1 MLKTNHGGHFG
12 DSMRVMGISGY
23 HDSSAVLIEDGKI
36 ICYLKEERLSG
47 EKRDRYP
54 LKSCNFIMENYQV
67 DWVAVSGPYPNE
79 MVLREHLRKYN
90 KNLKIHDYTDDHHKC
105 HASNAFY
112 NSGFDECLV
121 FVIDRNGSKIDNI
134 LRESET
140 VFECSYPANIVTLHK
155 NYWIMNEMNGVNIR
169 RIDVIRKLRMSEKFS
184 FNADSNMSIVKVYES
199 ATTLIG
205 QHPLENGKTMGLSS
219 YGTDSE
225 SIELFYNNRPNDTL
239 FVQDY
244 FIRNLNMPVTLR
256 YNHIDSVTQ
265 KITKQ
270 NYQFYADYAYQVQ
283 RQTQKQVEIM
293 VGEWVEKTGIK
304 NVCITGGYGLNV
316 VSNGN
321 LLKCFPDVS
330 FYFDPLADD
339 SGNSIGAAKHL
350 YYELTQ
356 DKTINKQTH
365 TFYHGTKKDL
375 QSVGKSCNIKDI
387 AKLISEGKT
396 VAVMNGLAEAGP
408 RALGNRSIL
417 FDARNPDA
425 KDIVNSIKNREW
437 YRPFAGMILEEY
449 FQDYFVTHGLT
460 QSRNMTV
467 SFDCKKSHLI
477 PGVIHVDNSCRIQT
491 VNKNISHIYLLL
503 NEFMRITNC
512 PVLLNTSFN
521 LAGEPLVET
530 QEDAIRC
537 FENSGLNVLWFPEIN
552 KCLIKEE
559 E

>member
-1 MLKTNHGGHFG
+1 MKIL
-12 DSMRVMGISGY
+12 GISGY
-23 HDSSAVLIEDGKI
+23 HDSSVALIENGKV
-36 ICYLKEERLSG
+36 ICYLKEEGLSRL
-47 EKRDRYP
+47 KRDGYP
-54 LKSCNFIMENYQV
+54 LKSCNFVLENYDV
-67 DWVAVSGPYPNE
+67 KHIVFTSPFPDENLFRLYLSKFGNYEIHNYNH
-79 MVLREHLRKYN
+79 RHHL
-90 KNLKIHDYTDDHHKC
+90 C
-105 HASNAFY
+105 HASNSFY
-112 NSGFDECLV
+112 NSGFDRCLV
-121 FVIDRNGSKIDNI
+121 FVIDRNGSIVDDV

-140 VFECSYPANIVTLHK
+140 IFYCSYPSNIIPLHK
-155 NYWIMNEMNGVNIR
+155 NYWVLNEKNDTNNG
-169 RIDVIRKLRMSEKFS
+169 RINTIKNLRENEKFS

-205 QHPLENGKTMGLSS
+205 QHPLDNGKTMGLSS
-219 YGTDSE
+219 YGKDSE
-225 SIELFYNNRPNDTL
+225 SIELFYNNRPIDTL
-239 FVQDY
+239 FINDRFNVKATAP
-244 FIRNLNMPVTLR
+244 ITLR
-256 YNHIDSVTQ
+256 YDHID
-265 KITKQ
+265 KITQEITKD

-283 RQTQKQVEIM
+283 NQTQKQVEIM
-293 VGEWVEKTGIK
+293 VGEWIEKTGIK

-316 VSNGN
+316 VSNEN
-321 LLKCFPDVS
+321 LLKCFPDIK
-330 FYFDPLADD
+330 FYFEPLADD

-365 TFYHGTKKDL
+365 TFYHGIKKDL
-375 QSVGKSCNIKDI
+375 QNVGKSCTIQDI
-387 AKLISEGKT
+387 AKMISEGKT

-417 FDARNPDA
+417 FDARNPNA
-425 KDIVNSIKNREW
+425 KDIVNRIKNREW

-449 FQDYFVTHGLT
+449 FQDYFITHGLT

-537 FENSGLNVLWFPEIN
+537 FDNSGLNVLWFPEIN

>member
-1 MLKTNHGGHFG
+1 MKIL
-12 DSMRVMGISGY
+12 GISGY
-23 HDSSAVLIEDGKI
+23 HDSSVALIENGNL
-36 ICYLKEERLSG
+36 ICYLKEERLSRK
-47 EKRDRYP
+47 KRDGYP
-54 LKSCNFIMENYQV
+54 LKSCNFILENYDV
-67 DWVAVSGPYPNE
+67 KYIVFTSPFPDENLFRLYLSKFGNYEIHNYNNKH
-79 MVLREHLRKYN
+79 HL
-90 KNLKIHDYTDDHHKC
+90 C
-105 HASNAFY
+105 HASLAFY
-112 NSGFDECLV
+112 NSGFDKCLV
-121 FVIDRNGSKIDNI
+121 FVIDRNGSVTDNI
-134 LRESET
+134 LKESET
-140 VFECSYPANIVTLHK
+140 VFECSYPSNMITLHK
-155 NYWIMNEMNGVNIR
+155 NYWFSNEQGDTNNIR
-169 RIDVIRKLRMSEKFS
+169 INAIKNLKENEKFS

-219 YGTDSE
+219 YGKNYE
-225 SIELFYNNRPNDTL
+225 SIELFYNNRPIDTL
-239 FVQDY
+239 FVHNRFKIDT
-244 FIRNLNMPVTLR
+244 PTTLR
-256 YNHIDSVTQ
+256 YDHIDKMTEKVT
-265 KITKQ
+265 KE

-283 RQTQKQVEIM
+283 KQTQNQVKMM

-304 NVCITGGYGLNV
+304 KVCITGGYGLNV
-316 VSNGN
+316 VSNEN
-321 LLKCFPDVS
+321 LLKCFPDVN
-330 FYFDPLADD
+330 FYFEPLADD

-365 TFYHGTKKDL
+365 TFYHGIKKDL
-375 QSVGKSCNIKDI
+375 QNVGESCNIQDI
-387 AKLISEGKT
+387 AKMLSEGKT

-417 FDARNPDA
+417 FDPRNPNA
-425 KDIVNSIKNREW
+425 KDIVNRIKNREW
-437 YRPFAGMILEEY
+437 YRPFAGMILKEY
-449 FQDYFVTHGLT
+449 FQDYFVTHGLS

-467 SFDCKKSHLI
+467 SFDCKKSDLI

-491 VNKNISHIYLLL
+491 VDKSISHIYSLL